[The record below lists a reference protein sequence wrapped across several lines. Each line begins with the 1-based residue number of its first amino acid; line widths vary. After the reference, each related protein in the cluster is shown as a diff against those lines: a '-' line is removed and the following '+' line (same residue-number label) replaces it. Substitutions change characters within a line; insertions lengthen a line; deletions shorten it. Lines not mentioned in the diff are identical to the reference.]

1 MFPTLETE
9 RLILRELT
17 EEDAADIFACF
28 SNADVTRYYGQE
40 TLERLEQA
48 AAFVE
53 LFARNYEEKRGI
65 RWGIQLKDS
74 PDNRIMGTI
83 GFNAW
88 MPKHRRAEIGYE
100 LHPDHWHRGYATE
113 AVSRIVAYGFDQ
125 LELARIGAVVFREN
139 QASQTVLTKL
149 GFQQEGILRDYIVQ
163 DGKSYDTHVYSIL
176 RYSSK

>member
-1 MFPTLETE
+1 
-9 RLILRELT
+9 
-17 EEDAADIFACF
+17 
-28 SNADVTRYYGQE
+28 
-40 TLERLEQA
+40 
-48 AAFVE
+48 
-53 LFARNYEEKRGI
+53 
-65 RWGIQLKDS
+65 
-74 PDNRIMGTI
+74 MGTI